1 MNSKSKVSF
10 KKRTISLCLL
20 ASLIGFTPIKT
31 NSIPILQHV
40 TAVKGV
46 QASERNIS
54 KVDYSKDVI
63 YQIITDRFFIM
74 WVSNVLFNI
83 IDHLHDH
90 DIGTTMLFPF

>member
-46 QASERNIS
+46 QASEQNIS
-54 KVDYSKDVI
+54 KVDY
-63 YQIITDRFFIM
+63 
-74 WVSNVLFNI
+74 
-83 IDHLHDH
+83 
-90 DIGTTMLFPF
+90 